1 MADVKTEVTLK
12 LVVIIGRNEVLFV
25 EAGKDFVDALF
36 SFLKLPLRTVAR
48 LVLKEPNVQPIE
60 VASLSSLYQRG
71 MLHLTEGCSSLGSVE
86 GLYKSVVDFEEVI
99 GLQRNISE
107 TANSKG
113 YVKGPIMYMATDD
126 LVVTLMSS
134 ISVISLLSSVCIHVN
149 DLEEKVGVLI
159 LQASLTSTSVLSV
172 GLGHLLTPR

>member
-60 VASLSSLYQRG
+60 VASLSSLYQ
-71 MLHLTEGCSSLGSVE
+71 SVE
-86 GLYKSVVDFEEVI
+86 NLYIFYI
-99 GLQRNISE
+99 NISRKFIK
-107 TANSKG
+107 NR
-113 YVKGPIMYMATDD
+113 VKVI
-126 LVVTLMSS
+126 LMQ
-134 ISVISLLSSVCIHVN
+134 VIVA
-149 DLEEKVGVLI
+149 KP
-159 LQASLTSTSVLSV
+159 TWK
-172 GLGHLLTPR
+172 